1 MGKINLIKEIKKK
14 REISEIEDSFVESS
28 LNKTLKEMRIKEIDS
43 LSDKDV
49 KQIVKSTRAKLRI
62 YVGRFKTSKK
72 HVSLEER
79 KEFYEKLKE
88 IIDELGIKS
97 ILDIGC
103 GLNPIMIAEKNFKYC
118 AIDINEEYIKIINKK
133 FKESGI
139 DGTALSKDVRKIDYS
154 ELPFYDL
161 VLMMKIL
168 DLLES
173 RGHKLAEKIITSLK
187 CKFIIVSFSTKTL
200 SGKPMNHPQR
210 GWIERMLNRVGYSF
224 SMFKFRNEIFYLIR
238 K

>member
-28 LNKTLKEMRIKEIDS
+28 LNKTLKEMGIKEIDS

-72 HVSLEER
+72 HISVEER

-103 GLNPIMIAEKNFKYC
+103 GLNPIMIATRNIKYY
-118 AIDINEEYIKIINKK
+118 AIDVNEEYIKIINKK

-139 DGTALSKDVRKIDYS
+139 DGIALSKDVRKIDYS

-161 VLMMKIL
+161 VLLMKIL

-210 GWIERMLNRVGYSF
+210 GWIERMLNRIGYSF